1 MSGKIVGVV
10 EIEHLILRA
19 VRLALAQ
26 NKRPMK
32 ITDQHRKKLCHLLHH
47 ALIEMRVLSW
57 AGKSAQTAD
66 LADAFHNLPK
76 DMWREDFSL
85 EYFRDAFL
93 KDYHQ
98 KYSEGTMVN
107 YAAAID
113 EMLASGEDYRMN

>member
-1 MSGKIVGVV
+1 MGREIGEVV
-10 EIEHLILRA
+10 EIGRLILRA
-19 VRLALAQ
+19 AGLGSAQ
-26 NKRPMK
+26 NKETMK
-32 ITDQHRKKLCHLLHH
+32 ITDQHRRKLCHLLHH

-98 KYSEGTMVN
+98 KYPEGTVVN